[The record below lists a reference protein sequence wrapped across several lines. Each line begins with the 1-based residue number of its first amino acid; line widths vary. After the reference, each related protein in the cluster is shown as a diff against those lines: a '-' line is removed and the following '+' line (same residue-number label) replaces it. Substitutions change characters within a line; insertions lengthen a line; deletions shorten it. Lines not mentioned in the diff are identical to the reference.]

1 MENNQELEIIE
12 EPSFGDRLADF
23 FVKFIKIFLR
33 VLVILLLGIGL
44 GAGLYFGVPALYNQ
58 FIEPVQ
64 VHGEQIADLIARQE
78 QDTVQ
83 LTERLDDLQ
92 ARLAALETADTE
104 DAETFA
110 ELEARQDTLALALEQ
125 QDAIQ
130 EHLDTMQ
137 ADIADLMEIT
147 GANASLLDE
156 LTVQVNSGDQP
167 LLVLARDLQK
177 VKALQVIG
185 RARLDLNEGN
195 AVAAAQNVDA
205 ALVILA
211 QAAMDAPEE
220 EADQIAAV
228 VERLEMVQEN
238 LEAAPLI
245 AANDLEVAWQL
256 LLDVPLE

>member
-12 EPSFGDRLADF
+12 EPGFGDRLADF

-64 VHGEQIADLIARQE
+64 VHGEQIADLTARQE

-130 EHLDTMQ
+130 EQLDTMQ
-137 ADIADLMEIT
+137 ADIDDLMEIT
-147 GANASLLDE
+147 GANASVLDE

-185 RARLDLNEGN
+185 QARLDLNEGN

-205 ALVILA
+205 ALSILA
-211 QAAMDAPEE
+211 QVAVDAPEE
-220 EADQIAAV
+220 EAAQMAAA

-238 LEAAPLI
+238 LETAPLI

>member
-1 MENNQELEIIE
+1 MENNQELEIVE
-12 EPSFGDRLADF
+12 EPGFGDRLADF

-64 VHGEQIADLIARQE
+64 VHGEQITDLTARQQ
-78 QDTVQ
+78 QDTTQ

-92 ARLAALETADTE
+92 ERLAALETADTE
-104 DAETFA
+104 DAEVFA
-110 ELEARQDTLALALEQ
+110 VLEARQDTLALALEQ

-130 EHLDTMQ
+130 EQLDAMQ
-137 ADIADLMEIT
+137 ADIDDLMEIT
-147 GANASLLDE
+147 GANASLLDA
-156 LTVQVNSGDQP
+156 LTVQVNSEDQP

-195 AVAAAQNVDA
+195 TVAAAQNVDT
-205 ALVILA
+205 ALSILE
-211 QAAMDAPEE
+211 QAVVDAPEE
-220 EADQIAAV
+220 EAAQIAAV

-238 LEAAPLI
+238 LGTAPLI

-256 LLDVPLE
+256 LLAVPLE